1 MISDFLRDNP
11 ILTLLFCAH
20 FLADFQWQSQS
31 LADSKSHSCR
41 GLWRHL
47 LIVFLPLAALMI
59 LIP

>member
-31 LADSKSHSCR
+31 LADSKSHRRKGISKKQ
-41 GLWRHL
+41 L
-47 LIVFLPLAALMI
+47 LL
-59 LIP
+59 

>member
-31 LADSKSHSCR
+31 LADSKSHS
-41 GLWRHL
+41 WRDSGD
-47 LIVFLPLAALMI
+47 IS
-59 LIP
+59 